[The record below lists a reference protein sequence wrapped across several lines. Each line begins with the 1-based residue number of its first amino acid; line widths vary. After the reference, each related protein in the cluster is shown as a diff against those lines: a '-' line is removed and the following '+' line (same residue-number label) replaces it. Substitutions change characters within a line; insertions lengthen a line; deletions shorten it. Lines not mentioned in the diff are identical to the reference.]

1 MRDLKKTLDAGGHCV
16 LEMPSGTGKTVSLLS
31 LIVAYQQHY
40 DADRKLV
47 YCSRTVPEIEKALAE
62 LKRLMAYRAD
72 QGYAAK
78 DSGYIGLGLSSRK
91 NLCLHPSIS
100 QERRGKAVD
109 ARCRDLTSAHAVQK
123 GRSDPGS
130 HELCSYHEG
139 LSEVAPGEI
148 VPPGIWTIEDVKK
161 FGQQKGYCPYF
172 SVRRMVGVVVF
183 TIILVKSYQR
193 YLSVIQLS
201 THFTIFSIQKSLKWF
216 QGRCLKML
224 SSFLMKHI
232 TLVGND
238 I

>member
-40 DADRKLV
+40 DAERKLV

-109 ARCRDLTSAHAVQK
+109 ARCRDLTSAHAVQR
-123 GRSDPGS
+123 GRDDPSS

-139 LSEVAPGEI
+139 LSELAPGEI
-148 VPPGIWTIEDVKK
+148 IPPGIWTIDDVRK
-161 FGQQKGYCPYF
+161 FGQQKGLCPYF
-172 SVRRMVGVVVF
+172 SVRRMVGVSSRTLACCLQYAQVPFCNTIIYSFHYLLDPKVAEMVSREMSKDAIVVF
-183 TIILVKSYQR
+183 DEAHNI
-193 YLSVIQLS
+193 
-201 THFTIFSIQKSLKWF
+201 
-216 QGRCLKML
+216 G
-224 SSFLMKHI
+224 
-232 TLVGND
+232 G
-238 I
+238 